1 MPAWQERLLTWYRR
15 SARPLPWRVTHDPY
29 RIWVSEVMLQQTQ
42 VRTVLPYYSR
52 FTERFPTLASLARA
66 SLPEVLRRWAGLGYY
81 RRARNLHRAARE
93 IMRRHGGRLPKD
105 LESLR
110 GLPGVGRYTAAAVG
124 SIAFGIRAAVLDGN
138 VHRVLSRVF
147 GVPGP
152 LQGQELR
159 FWKLAEEL
167 VPAPRPGRNLPG
179 DWNQALMELG
189 ATVCLPRS
197 PLCPA
202 CPVKTSCLAYRRG
215 LQEKL
220 PAPAPAKDP
229 VEVRWTCLVSRRD
242 GRLLLERRRNGLL
255 SGHWG
260 LPELRSPW
268 PSRLSKP
275 RLLGTVRHSITHHK
289 LEVRL
294 LGGSWRGPLPK
305 GWSWAPLSSLPSRLV
320 SSLWRKAL
328 EVAAEFQRC

>member
-1 MPAWQERLLTWYRR
+1 
-15 SARPLPWRVTHDPY
+15 
-29 RIWVSEVMLQQTQ
+29 MLQQTQ

-52 FTERFPTLASLARA
+52 FTARFPTLASLARA

-93 IMRRHGGRLPKD
+93 VMRRHGGRLPKD
-105 LESLR
+105 PESLR
-110 GLPGVGRYTAAAVG
+110 GLPGVGRYTAGAVG
-124 SIAFGIRAAVLDGN
+124 SIAFGLRAAVLDGN
-138 VHRVLSRVF
+138 VHRVLSRIF

-152 LQGQELR
+152 LQGQESR

-179 DWNQALMELG
+179 EWNQALMELG

-242 GRLLLERRRNGLL
+242 GRLLLEKRSRGLL

-260 LPELRSPW
+260 LPQIEGGW
-268 PSRLSKP
+268 SKQAADA
-275 RLLGTVRHSITHHK
+275 RFLGTIRHTITHHR
-289 LEVRL
+289 LEVRVV
-294 LGGSWRGPLPK
+294 SAKWRGALPK
-305 GWSWAPLSSLPSRLV
+305 DWAWIPISRLPSRLV
-320 SSLWRKAL
+320 SSLWKKVL
-328 EVAAEFQRC
+328 EVAAPLPNPISVCYHL